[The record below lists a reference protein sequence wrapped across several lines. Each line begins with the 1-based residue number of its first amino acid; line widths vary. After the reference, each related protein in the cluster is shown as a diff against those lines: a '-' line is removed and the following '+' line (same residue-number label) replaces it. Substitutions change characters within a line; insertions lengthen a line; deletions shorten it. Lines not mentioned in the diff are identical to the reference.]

1 MGTAKACKHM
11 KERLD
16 RIKLLSGKWIL
27 LFCLLQLCWLKY
39 LNISSLHWVKCRL
52 TWKYSSHGLE
62 FNAYINRIQFRCLI
76 ETYAKEAGEQGGLYR
91 FGN

>member
-16 RIKLLSGKWIL
+16 RIKLLSGKCIS
-27 LFCLLQLCWLKY
+27 LFCLLHLCWLKY

-52 TWKYSSHGLE
+52 TWKYSSHELE
-62 FNAYINRIQFRCLI
+62 FNAYINRMQFHCLI